1 MASGMF
7 VPYTLLNPDSALFAS
22 GLFSMTTV
30 DSPKFRSNKS
40 GCQAEVDV
48 EVSIPWC
55 DECFPVSASVLG
67 FVIRVYDMLFG
78 CRCV

>member
-1 MASGMF
+1 
-7 VPYTLLNPDSALFAS
+7 
-22 GLFSMTTV
+22 MTTV

-55 DECFPVSASVLG
+55 DECFHVSASVLG
-67 FVIRVYDMLFG
+67 FVIRVYDMLFD